1 MAQLTDRGITPTE
14 LAEYVQEYQAAF
26 TNALGQD
33 IVTASESPQ
42 GQISGSLA
50 LRATLLDELA
60 VFIASG
66 LNLHTISGSQV
77 DDYGTLLGLPRRQET
92 RTTVEATV
100 VGTPGTIIPA
110 GVRARTD
117 GNAEYESTESV
128 LIKSDGQ
135 ATVTFRATVP
145 GPLALDAGHLT
156 EIATTVS
163 GWDSV
168 TNAEPGV
175 IGQSRESDVEYQG
188 RYFNT
193 VATHAAESSEAIR
206 ARVLQVPGVTA
217 CVVRENAGTASVTI
231 QGVTISAGNFVVIVE
246 GGLDADIAQAIA
258 ETKPLTIT
266 PVGDVSHSYFHPQ
279 GFIVPINFM
288 RVSHVA
294 LSINVSIAVN
304 LHAFPTDGI
313 DRIRNGLVNYVAG
326 DYSLSG
332 TTGVFDFSGLSVGE
346 SLDMRRILTPIHAVP
361 GHTVTALTVMET
373 RGSTTQE
380 VTSPAL
386 NERYTLS
393 ADDVTI
399 SIATQ

>member
-14 LAEYVQEYQAAF
+14 LSEYVQAYQAAF

-128 LIKSDGQ
+128 LVESDGQ

-206 ARVLQVPGVTA
+206 ARVP
-217 CVVRENAGTASVTI
+217 S
-231 QGVTISAGNFVVIVE
+231 
-246 GGLDADIAQAIA
+246 
-258 ETKPLTIT
+258 
-266 PVGDVSHSYFHPQ
+266 
-279 GFIVPINFM
+279 
-288 RVSHVA
+288 
-294 LSINVSIAVN
+294 
-304 LHAFPTDGI
+304 
-313 DRIRNGLVNYVAG
+313 
-326 DYSLSG
+326 
-332 TTGVFDFSGLSVGE
+332 
-346 SLDMRRILTPIHAVP
+346 
-361 GHTVTALTVMET
+361 
-373 RGSTTQE
+373 
-380 VTSPAL
+380 
-386 NERYTLS
+386 
-393 ADDVTI
+393 
-399 SIATQ
+399 